1 MIEAIAHTNERIR
14 PPFPITHSSH
24 RVRRW
29 ASDVRKYIRFKIESN
44 YIIYDIVSKSNHK
57 IGHLLENMRSFVV
70 FLKKFLYFFAFLT
83 LEWKDYPITKR

>member
-14 PPFPITHSSH
+14 PPFPITHFSH
-24 RVRRW
+24 RVRFW

-57 IGHLLENMRSFVV
+57 IGHLLANMTDFVV
-70 FLKKFLYFFAFLT
+70 FFKIFFNFFVF
-83 LEWKDYPITKR
+83 